1 MLSKLRRNSKEPIDA
16 ISIKA
21 DNNALQDAIESP
33 QLPGRLTFFDLPAEL
48 RNEIYE
54 LVTLDA
60 TLTLPSTLFTGTI
73 SQKAK
78 LALRRRKP
86 VSVANINGLLLAS
99 RQCRQEYLSILLST
113 INVVVEIKDFDFDNL
128 MRVSSSLNETDIRAL
143 QSNRN
148 LCLQLDTRNCTQK
161 DLGAIRKWL
170 VFRTE
175 ERNQLPWRY
184 EFPLSKHLPPSKV
197 GCVRLMRELE
207 YYADNISSLA
217 ADVDE
222 SQQAELLAIINAFE
236 SRAMALEEELG
247 WAGQRSKS
255 LPRNVRGL
263 AGGGLM

>member
-1 MLSKLRRNSKEPIDA
+1 MLRKLRRNSKEPIEAASPRTDGDA
-16 ISIKA
+16 P
-21 DNNALQDAIESP
+21 QDAIEGP
-33 QLPGRLTFFDLPAEL
+33 QLSGRLTFFDLPAEL
-48 RNEIYE
+48 RNEVYE
-54 LVTLDA
+54 YVTLDA
-60 TLTLPSTLFTGTI
+60 TLTLPSTLFTGSI

-86 VSVANINGLLLAS
+86 VSAANINGLLLAS
-99 RQCRQEYLSILLST
+99 KQCRQEYLSILLST
-113 INVVVEIKDFDFDNL
+113 INVVVEIKDFDFENL
-128 MRVSSSLNETDIRAL
+128 MRVSSSLDESDIRSL

-148 LCLQLDTRNCTQK
+148 LCLHLDTRNCTQK

-170 VFRTE
+170 AFRTE
-175 ERNQLPWRY
+175 RDQLPWRY

-236 SRAMALEEELG
+236 SRAMALEDELG